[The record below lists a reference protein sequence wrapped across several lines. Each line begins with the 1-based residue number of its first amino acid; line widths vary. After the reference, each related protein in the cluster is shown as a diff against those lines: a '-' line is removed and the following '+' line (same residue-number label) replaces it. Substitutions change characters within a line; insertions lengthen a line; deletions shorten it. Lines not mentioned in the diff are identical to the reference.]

1 MAEETSQ
8 APLETGARPRLPR
21 TGILD
26 LVTPLES
33 CVQTVAREYDAL
45 HMANGQLFTP
55 NGLRNAI
62 KDSASA
68 VRRCLKCLQGSSS
81 TKATAFNEFYSFVVQ
96 SKGFG
101 LQMTRFGNLKYVKEL
116 RESHFNTFKFLVF
129 TFCAQAHIGQRCPE
143 LAQAGFYQ
151 VLLHSVHYILEVY
164 HKEEFTMFWSNSYY
178 YLTPQIKGIPPNK
191 AFSKFQFP
199 DQEQDAAWYWDP
211 CTFRI

>member
-45 HMANGQLFTP
+45 HMANGRLFTP

-81 TKATAFNEFYSFVVQ
+81 TKATAFNEFYSFVNIVIGTVLINYLALYSSAFQ
-96 SKGFG
+96 HHVVSSYCP
-101 LQMTRFGNLKYVKEL
+101 T
-116 RESHFNTFKFLVF
+116 
-129 TFCAQAHIGQRCPE
+129 CAQNIVLQR
-143 LAQAGFYQ
+143 
-151 VLLHSVHYILEVY
+151 
-164 HKEEFTMFWSNSYY
+164 
-178 YLTPQIKGIPPNK
+178 
-191 AFSKFQFP
+191 
-199 DQEQDAAWYWDP
+199 D
-211 CTFRI
+211 